1 MQKLSQ
7 SAGKNVVGRYQIELE
22 KAKREK
28 EAKTRRV
35 MHKKI
40 QIVNVIG
47 KREHINWHESDM
59 HDLNVGVDM
68 EWCGVYDGSD
78 GGVLLLTV
86 KHANQLATNQTLQI
100 QNISARQSVDKEI
113 GIYTHSVMAPPM
125 WSHTTEKLKH
135 KIPSLQT
142 LNIVNYFAIC
152 GCANLRRVVVFFFF
166 SWW

>member
-59 HDLNVGVDM
+59 HDLNAGVDM
-68 EWCGVYDGSD
+68 DGVVYGGSD
-78 GGVLLLTV
+78 NGGAAVTV
-86 KHANQLATNQTLQI
+86 KHANQTC
-100 QNISARQSVDKEI
+100 DKPNTI
-113 GIYTHSVMAPPM
+113 
-125 WSHTTEKLKH
+125 KH
-135 KIPSLQT
+135 
-142 LNIVNYFAIC
+142 
-152 GCANLRRVVVFFFF
+152 
-166 SWW
+166 

>member
-47 KREHINWHESDM
+47 KREHIN
-59 HDLNVGVDM
+59 
-68 EWCGVYDGSD
+68 
-78 GGVLLLTV
+78 
-86 KHANQLATNQTLQI
+86 
-100 QNISARQSVDKEI
+100 
-113 GIYTHSVMAPPM
+113 
-125 WSHTTEKLKH
+125 
-135 KIPSLQT
+135 
-142 LNIVNYFAIC
+142 
-152 GCANLRRVVVFFFF
+152 
-166 SWW
+166 